1 MSPVVRILIAAAIC
15 LSLSGCPEAIPAV
28 DCAWVLPDATTE
40 RVPSRSGFNLRVQV
54 IGTFTAEEIP
64 AVHFVSSVEANN
76 PNYPDGI
83 LLESGIAIDEVNGC
97 ASGCLAGGRLETAI
111 APGVHNITARALT
124 PRGAAACEATI
135 TVSANSPPTV
145 TSVTLDPASPSTGD
159 DVEFSAQITDTE
171 GDSFQVANSWAA
183 PPDEQGDDDDSA
195 GDDDG
200 PGLLVGA
207 FLTSLHTAAGQ
218 VWQLSVSA
226 DDGIDRGD
234 AFLLDFTIE
243 NTPPATPTVAMS
255 PVPGHTNTALVCA
268 VTDLD
273 DLDPDPGQEL
283 TTTWNWTRDATDAG
297 ISADRVAGSET
308 ASGETWACSAV
319 VSDGSDSS
327 EPGTAATIILPE
339 LSVSSPTPISS
350 YPLIAGTLPEQ
361 FVGDAGQ
368 VGSPGDIDGDGL
380 ADIVLTV
387 NSGLCE
393 TVFPFA
399 CNGQAHAY
407 LFPGSSAAPAT
418 TLDGHTTDF
427 QPLAGYRIG
436 APAGV
441 GDLNGDGVD
450 DLAMSYRS
458 AAWAPSSGTSGLYL
472 VFGDAAGFPAVVDLE
487 ASAVK
492 ITATAESL
500 GTLLADSPCP
510 VGDLDGDGFD
520 DLAISAPAHRE
531 SRGSLF
537 VLYGHPG
544 SWVSGLSPGSL
555 QPGFQ
560 VTGGPESLPAGEVGN
575 GLGQACAGVIDLDA
589 DGRHD
594 LVLGAPRGGVIGA
607 GWVLVFLGDDSRWS
621 GEVTS
626 SMADIIISGDI
637 IVSPIPSPQTTN
649 FGYALAALGDYDGDG
664 VDDLAIAGAGPLNA
678 DGHDAGT
685 VWIASGGAADLVG
698 SVSAGQLAYSIQ
710 GEGNVGFCGH
720 PVGLDING
728 DGLGDLACGDVRADE
743 AIDFALPGTP
753 SARIFTGSLGTIDP
767 SRSYSSA
774 ELILTSAANDHRIGT
789 SLACVEDRDGDQYD
803 ELLIGS
809 PGVDA
814 PLSDSGGVFVV
825 DLNP

>member
-1 MSPVVRILIAAAIC
+1 MSPVIRTLIASFVC
-15 LSLSGCPEAIPAV
+15 LFASGCIEPIPAV
-28 DCAWVLPDATTE
+28 DCVWVLPDAATE
-40 RVPSRSGFNLRVQV
+40 RVPSRSGFNLRIQV
-54 IGTFTAEEIP
+54 VGTFTAEELP
-64 AVHFVSSVEANN
+64 AVHFVSDAEANN

-83 LLESGIAIDEVNGC
+83 LLESGIAVDEVNGC
-97 ASGCLAGGRLETAI
+97 TSGCLAGGRLETAI
-111 APGVHNITARALT
+111 SPGVHNITARALT
-124 PRGAAACEATI
+124 PRGTAACEATL
-135 TVSANSPPTV
+135 TVSANSPPNV
-145 TSVTLDPASPSTGD
+145 VLVTLDPTNPSTVD
-159 DVEFSAQITDTE
+159 DVEFSAEITDAE
-171 GDSFQVANSWAA
+171 GDAFQVSNSWTG
-183 PPDEQGDDDDSA
+183 PPDEPGDDDDSA

-200 PGLLVGA
+200 PKLLVGA

-234 AFLLDFTIE
+234 AFLLDFSIE
-243 NTPPATPTVAMS
+243 NTPPDAPTVAIS
-255 PVPGHTNTALVCA
+255 PVPGHTNTALVCT

-283 TTTWNWTRDATDAG
+283 TTTWSWTRDDSDAG
-297 ISADRVAGSET
+297 VSADRVAASET
-308 ASGETWACSAV
+308 SSGETWACSAV

-327 EPGTAATIILPE
+327 EPGTATTTILPE
-339 LSVSSPTPISS
+339 LNHTSPAAITS
-350 YPLIAGTLPEQ
+350 YPLIAGTLPQ
-361 FVGDAGQ
+361 QYVGDAGQ

-407 LFPGSSAAPAT
+407 LFPGASGAPAT

-436 APAGV
+436 APAGI
-441 GDLNGDGVD
+441 GDLNGDGLD
-450 DLAMSYRS
+450 DLAMAYRS
-458 AAWAPSSGTSGLYL
+458 AAWSPSAGTSGLYL
-472 VFGDAAGFPAVVDLE
+472 VFGDAAGFPALVDLE

-520 DLAISAPAHRE
+520 DLAISAPGHRE

-537 VLYGHPG
+537 VIYGHPG
-544 SWVSGLSPGSL
+544 TWISGLSPGTL

-560 VTGGPESLPAGEVGN
+560 VTGGPENLPVGEVGN

-594 LVLGAPRGGVIGA
+594 LVVSAPRGGVIGA
-607 GWVLVFLGDDSRWS
+607 GWVLVFHGQEDRWS

-626 SMADIIISGDI
+626 SMADIIISGDA
-637 IVSPIPSPQTTN
+637 IVSPVPSSQTTN

-664 VDDLAIAGAGPLNA
+664 VHDLAIAGAGPLNA
-678 DGHDAGT
+678 DGHDAGS

-698 SVSAGQLAYSIQ
+698 SVPAGDLAYTIE

-720 PVGLDING
+720 PTGLDING
-728 DGLGDLACGDVRADE
+728 DGLGDLACGDTRADE

-753 SARIFTGSLGTIDP
+753 SVRIFTGSLGTIDP
-767 SRSYSSA
+767 DRSYSSA
-774 ELILTSAANDHRIGT
+774 ELILTSGSSDHRIGT
-789 SLACVEDRDGDQYD
+789 SLARVDDRDGDLYD

-814 PLSDSGGVFVV
+814 PLSDSGGVFLV